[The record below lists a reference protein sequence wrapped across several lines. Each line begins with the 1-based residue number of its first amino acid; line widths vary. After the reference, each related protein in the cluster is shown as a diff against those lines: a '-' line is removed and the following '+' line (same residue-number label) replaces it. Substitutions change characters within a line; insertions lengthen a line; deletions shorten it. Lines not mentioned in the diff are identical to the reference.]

1 MNRLV
6 LLVSAL
12 SLSATLAACVSP
24 EGEAANA
31 AAEPQLVSVANIEPQ
46 PAPLNGPLPM
56 AIAPASP
63 TSPEDALVIPVAYV
77 CEGGRSFTAAFP
89 PNGETV
95 RIAAAG
101 QVRTLPHKDAA
112 DTVMFSDGEV
122 TMTAEGA
129 EATLTGPD
137 GTYRGCMA
145 G

>member
-12 SLSATLAACVSP
+12 SLSATLAACASP
-24 EGEAANA
+24 EGEASNA
-31 AAEPQLVSVANIEPQ
+31 AAEPQLVSVANVEPQ
-46 PAPLNGPLPM
+46 AASLNAPLPM

-63 TSPEDALVIPVAYV
+63 TSPEDALVVPVAYA

-89 PNGETV
+89 ANGQAV

-101 QVRTLPHKDAA
+101 EVRTLPHRDAA

-122 TMTAEGA
+122 TLTAEGA
-129 EATLTGPD
+129 EATLTGMD
-137 GTYRGCMA
+137 GAYRGCMA

>member
-1 MNRLV
+1 MKRLV

-12 SLSATLAACVSP
+12 SLSALAACASP
-24 EGEAANA
+24 EREAAAA
-31 AAEPQLVSVANIEPQ
+31 AAEPALVTVASVEAQ
-46 PAPLNGPLPM
+46 PLNAPLPM

-63 TSPEDALVIPVAYV
+63 GGPEDALVVPIAYA

-89 PNGETV
+89 AHGEHV

-101 QVRTLPHKDAA
+101 EVRVLPHKDAA
-112 DTVMFSDGEV
+112 DTVMFSDGEM
-122 TMTAEGA
+122 TLTAEGA

-137 GTYRGCMA
+137 GSYRNCMA